1 MQRPQGV
8 PHGRRRGGGPHAKR
22 QGGKVRDPVA
32 KGPVGREGVQGSRC
46 AQGTG
51 QGADGRVTP
60 TLVTGFSFVLRWNEP
75 LILLWSS
82 VLVFCPLPCAS
93 CVLLKEVLLFL
104 P

>member
-1 MQRPQGV
+1 MQRPQGA
-8 PHGRRRGGGPHAKR
+8 PHGQRRGGGPHAKR

-60 TLVTGFSFVLRWNEP
+60 TLVTGFSFCIKMERAPNFAVVKRA
-75 LILLWSS
+75 S
-82 VLVFCPLPCAS
+82 VLSLALCFS
-93 CVLLKEVLLFL
+93 CLA
-104 P
+104 